1 MLIIFCII
9 LLVKLE
15 RRDERKG
22 ERRRIKERE
31 KGERGHRNALVFS
44 RTVVEAWRG

>member
-1 MLIIFCII
+1 MLIIFFII

-22 ERRRIKERE
+22 ERRRIKE
-31 KGERGHRNALVFS
+31 KGERGQGNALGFF
-44 RTVVEAWRG
+44 EDGG

>member
-22 ERRRIKERE
+22 ERQRIKERE
-31 KGERGHRNALVFS
+31 RREGS
-44 RTVVEAWRG
+44 RTCFRFFQDGG